1 MTRFDLDPID
11 MQAQFGASK
20 RSRDSLAHPVP
31 TAKALNLRRQDERL
45 HVASSPIRNGT
56 TREPYRGGE
65 LMASPRAG
73 AMDAQKLP
81 SVLMGERSYP
91 KATQP

>member
-1 MTRFDLDPID
+1 MTRIDLNPID
-11 MQAQFGASK
+11 LQAQFGASK
-20 RSRDSLAHPVP
+20 RSRHSLAHPVP
-31 TAKALNLRRQDERL
+31 TAKALNMRRQDERL
-45 HVASSPIRNGT
+45 QVATSRISNGT

-81 SVLMGERSYP
+81 SVLMGERTYP